1 VQTLYRVFPIHP
13 DTPPDQPGGALYV
26 PPQGAGRLDNPDLY
40 SILYLSDAAPGAI
53 AEAFG
58 RFPEWTPAILAG
70 APALPGS
77 ARALG
82 TYETHGDLSICDLDD
97 ARRLVSLRLRPSE
110 VVTRDYSRTRT
121 WARTVY
127 EQRAWSGIR
136 WWSFYDPQW
145 GSIGL
150 WNIADLRLRDVR
162 VLRLDDPDLLTASR
176 TILRRVIPSAS
187 PR

>member
-1 VQTLYRVFPIHP
+1 VETLYRVFPFHADAAP
-13 DTPPDQPGGALYV
+13 EQPGGALYV
-26 PPQGAGRLDNPDLY
+26 PPQGAGRIDNPDLY
-40 SILYLSDAAPGAI
+40 SVLYLSDAAPGAI

-77 ARALG
+77 ARALA
-82 TYETHGDLSICDLDD
+82 TYETGGDLRICDLDN

-110 VVTRDYSRTRT
+110 VVTRDYGRTRA
-121 WARTVY
+121 WARGIY
-127 EQRAWSGIR
+127 EQRAWAGIR

-145 GSIGL
+145 GSVGL
-150 WNIADLRLRDVR
+150 WNIAGLRLREVR

-176 TILRRVIPSAS
+176 AIVRRVAAAVL